1 MAVALLPPFEIS
13 VQSSDMAVRDAL
25 AQILT
30 ELGPLEL
37 SVEESGTIELVL
49 AEVLN
54 NIVEH
59 AYPEPDNPGDIH
71 IYCNHRPDG
80 LHLKITDQGAAMPDG
95 AAPLGKQ
102 ASLDVDLMDLP
113 EGGFGWFLI
122 QDLAKDVQ
130 YARVENENQLTIRI
144 AVALSS

>member
-37 SVEESGTIELVL
+37 SVEEAGTIELVL

-59 AYPEPDNPGDIH
+59 AYPEPDTSGDIH
-71 IYCNHRPDG
+71 IYCSHRSDG

-122 QDLAKDVQ
+122 QDLAKDVD
-130 YARVENENQLTIRI
+130 YNRVENENQLTIRI